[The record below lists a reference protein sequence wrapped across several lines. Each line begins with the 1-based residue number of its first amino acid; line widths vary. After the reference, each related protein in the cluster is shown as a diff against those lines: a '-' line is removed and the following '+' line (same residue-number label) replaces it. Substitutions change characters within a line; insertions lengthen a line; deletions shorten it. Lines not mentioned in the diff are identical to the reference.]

1 MNKKITKLLIRSFD
15 KDLSPDKKMLLS
27 KNLKSDK
34 ELQNQK
40 HELNKVRELIKKQD
54 YQFKPFF
61 ETRVMSKIDSIKNE
75 IDFISSLFFV
85 YKKIVVFGVS
95 AAFIL
100 LIIFYLTGSPLS
112 FNNLFGTKY
121 MNTDNLSAFLMF
133 DN

>member
-1 MNKKITKLLIRSFD
+1 MNKKIKKLLIRSFD
-15 KDLSPDKKMLLS
+15 DDLPPDKNKLLN
-27 KNLKSDK
+27 KNLQSDK

-61 ETRVMSKIDSIKNE
+61 ETRVMSKIDNIKNE

-85 YKKIVVFGVS
+85 YKKIMVFGLS

-100 LIIFYLTGSPLS
+100 LVIFYLTGSPLS
-112 FNNLFGTKY
+112 FDNLFGTKY
-121 MNTDNLSAFLMF
+121 MNIDNLSAFLIF
-133 DN
+133 DY